1 VPLTCYHPPV
11 LVSEIGE
18 FALIRLLAQEIGVEY
33 PPRPGAPG
41 QRGMLVGLG
50 DDAVVTPQRTGAL
63 IWTTDTMVSDVHF
76 FAVRTPWPEVGW
88 KSLASNVSDVAAMGG
103 EPYLALVTLA
113 LPADFLVEDAQA
125 LYRGLYEA
133 AQAFGVTL
141 GGGDIVRSPVF
152 SITVALSGW
161 AYAERLGTPRAMTRG
176 AARKGDIVAVSGAIG
191 DSAGGLQLLKEE
203 SLFADDAS
211 QRLRAAHEHPQPR
224 VALGRAAVRMGVRC
238 AIDVS
243 DGLLQDLGHVS
254 RASGV
259 RMRIDASRIP
269 ISPSLQETFPA
280 RAMGM
285 ALRGGEDYELLL
297 VGRRAAIE
305 ALIDSSSTPL
315 TAIGEVVADD
325 ETYVAVV
332 DEMGR
337 EIPMSPQGWDHFA
350 KS

>member
-1 VPLTCYHPPV
+1 V

-18 FALIRLLAQEIGVEY
+18 FELIRLLAREIGVEY
-33 PPRPGAPG
+33 PPHPGAPG

-63 IWTTDTMVSDVHF
+63 IWTTDTMVADVHF
-76 FAVRTPWPEVGW
+76 FAGRTAWPDVGW

-103 EPYLALVTLA
+103 EPYLALITLC
-113 LPADFLVEDAQA
+113 LPADFCVEDAQA
-125 LYRGLYEA
+125 LYRGLFEA
-133 AQAFGVTL
+133 SQAFGVTL

-161 AYAERLGTPRAMTRG
+161 AYSERLGTPRALTRG
-176 AARKGDIVAVSGAIG
+176 AARKGDIVAVSGVVG
-191 DSAGGLQLLKEE
+191 DSAGGLQLLKDNGPYVD
-203 SLFADDAS
+203 AAS
-211 QRLRAAHEHPQPR
+211 QQLRSAHERPQPR
-224 VALGRAAVRMGVRC
+224 VELGRAAIAMGVRC

-243 DGLLQDLGHVS
+243 DGLLQDLGHVA

-259 RMRIDASRIP
+259 RIRIDASRIP
-269 ISPSLQETFPA
+269 ISNALRETFPS
-280 RAMGM
+280 RAMGL
-285 ALRGGEDYELLL
+285 ALSGGEDYELIL

-305 ALIDSSSTPL
+305 ALIDASATPL
-315 TAIGEVVADD
+315 TEIGEVMADD

-337 EIPMSPQGWDHFA
+337 EIPLATRGWDHFA
-350 KS
+350 KP